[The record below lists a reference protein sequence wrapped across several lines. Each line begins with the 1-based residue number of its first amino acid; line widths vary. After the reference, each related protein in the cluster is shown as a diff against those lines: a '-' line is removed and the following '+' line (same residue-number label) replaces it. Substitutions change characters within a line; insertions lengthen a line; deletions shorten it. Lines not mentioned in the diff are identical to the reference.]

1 MTFTFCSIVCRRKSA
16 KCGNQNSCFLLCG
29 SLFRDLYNVHTI
41 ANYFLSL
48 LVNSK
53 VLDTRAIINIRN
65 WHLGEHLF
73 QSVSSERLYDKNL
86 RNISLYPNFN
96 ERYSINCDLNSNSIS
111 NTSFENLWSW
121 RTRNNH

>member
-1 MTFTFCSIVCRRKSA
+1 MRFVTQISKSKNAWGRIASRSLIVSVFITRERYRERENGKKRGSMTFTFCSIVCRRKSA
-16 KCGNQNSCFLLCG
+16 KCGNQNSCVLLCG

-65 WHLGEHLF
+65 
-73 QSVSSERLYDKNL
+73 
-86 RNISLYPNFN
+86 
-96 ERYSINCDLNSNSIS
+96 
-111 NTSFENLWSW
+111 
-121 RTRNNH
+121 